1 VIVVGKL
8 GPEKTKP
15 VPLNEAALIVT
26 EAVPDEVAVTDLA
39 TPDPTFT
46 VPKLKLVA
54 LKVSVGTVVAAHAH
68 TVRFAGIRLHKSA
81 RNTVL
86 LHILERGF
94 HREIRALLRNAE
106 RF

>member
-1 VIVVGKL
+1 LPGAIVVGNP

-26 EAVPDEVAVTDLA
+26 EAVPDEVAVTDST

-54 LKVSVGTVVAAHAH
+54 L
-68 TVRFAGIRLHKSA
+68 RLSL
-81 RNTVL
+81 TSD
-86 LHILERGF
+86 
-94 HREIRALLRNAE
+94 ALRLIA
-106 RF
+106 